1 MTDVFISY
9 ANADRER
16 AREIADALAARGWS
30 VWWDRKI
37 KAGQTFDEVIERELE
52 TAKNIVVL
60 WSTSSIASEWVRNE
74 AAVAAQR
81 RVLVPALLDD
91 VKIPL
96 EFRRRQTADLI
107 GWDGDPSH
115 AGLQTLFEALEGV
128 RPEGATAPASATR
141 SEPPARQLFP
151 WLAAGA
157 AGFVLGCV
165 LTYVVMGAATQT
177 RDAAGGASSVPA
189 AGTARPGPFAS
200 NRQGTKVSL
209 PANLTTS
216 EKGVVLDVVA
226 FQKAG
231 ELTTVE
237 WIYRNTSEQKA
248 YICGRASDAR
258 LIDQVSGESWRA
270 LHSGGPAASCEG
282 IPAGSQSGAW
292 AKFKLPGLE
301 NRRLSLSLQSLNSAP
316 ELPPPQVSSN

>member
-16 AREIADALAARGWS
+16 ARAIADALSVRGWS

-81 RVLVPALLDD
+81 GVLIPVLLDH
-91 VKIPL
+91 VRIPL
-96 EFRRRQTADLI
+96 EFRRRQTADLV

-128 RPEGATAPASATR
+128 RPEAATVPGSATR
-141 SEPPARQLFP
+141 PEWPARQFSP
-151 WLAAGA
+151 WMAAGA

-165 LTYVVMGAATQT
+165 LTYVVMGVATQT
-177 RDAAGGASSVPA
+177 RDAADGASSA
-189 AGTARPGPFAS
+189 TAGGTRPGPFAVKK
-200 NRQGTKVSL
+200 QGTKVPL

-216 EKGVVLDVVA
+216 EKGIVLDVVT

-231 ELTTVE
+231 ELTTLE
-237 WIYRNTSEQKA
+237 WIYRNTSDQKA
-248 YICGRASDAR
+248 YICGGAAEAR
-258 LIDQVSGESWRA
+258 LIDQVTGESWRA

-282 IPAGSQSGAW
+282 IPRGGQSGAW